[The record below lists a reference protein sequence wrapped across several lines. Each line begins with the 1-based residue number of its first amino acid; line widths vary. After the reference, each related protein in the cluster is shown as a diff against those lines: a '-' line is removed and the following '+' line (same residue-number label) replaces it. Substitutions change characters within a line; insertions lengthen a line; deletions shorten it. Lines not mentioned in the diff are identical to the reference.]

1 MCIYNIYIYIYSR
14 PYPFWLKTPIPYT
27 YRMHDDSDISGDDA
41 VVAVAPVAPL
51 ARAARQRALHGNL
64 VLFAVVASATGFWCQ
79 AFESR
84 SESDGGLAAGHWW
97 RPTRILRIVNL
108 RYFIE
113 SPYTPRLPRNDFRSL
128 SSCSKMIFG
137 DPRLLPK

>member
-1 MCIYNIYIYIYSR
+1 
-14 PYPFWLKTPIPYT
+14 
-27 YRMHDDSDISGDDA
+27 MHDDSDISGDDA

-51 ARAARQRALHGNL
+51 ARAAPRCRLHGNL

-79 AFESR
+79 AFARR

-113 SPYTPRLPRNDFRSL
+113 SPYTPKLPQNDFRSL